1 MTPFIF
7 YSLSGSHTGYSPDIA
22 DHFKKKHVGLKRL
35 KMSSVM
41 ILLIISQNQFMYAQ
55 ENNEPEN
62 PTEYDIACS
71 CSLILELGAIRVY
84 QDITPWDVEQG
95 FFEFLDFCF
104 KRSCDITNSSKGIT
118 S

>member
-55 ENNEPEN
+55 ENNEPEI
-62 PTEYDIACS
+62 PT
-71 CSLILELGAIRVY
+71 VH
-84 QDITPWDVEQG
+84 V
-95 FFEFLDFCF
+95 
-104 KRSCDITNSSKGIT
+104 
-118 S
+118 